1 MFSTYPELVAA
12 MKSLTQEPL
21 TTSEQAQTL
30 PVAEDEFKTRPNAE
44 SWGLI
49 TNETESG
56 NLNGDNRKNDRAFAG
71 SVDLFSYQR
80 NGGGWIGL
88 IEKTLTDYCGASWE
102 LNSRQHESENGVFH
116 WEWTFEVM
124 N

>member
-1 MFSTYPELVAA
+1 MYSTYPELVAA

-21 TTSEQAQTL
+21 TTSEQPKTL

-71 SVDLFSYQR
+71 SVDLFSYKR

>member
-1 MFSTYPELVAA
+1 MYSTYPELVAA

-21 TTSEQAQTL
+21 TTSEQPKTL
-30 PVAEDEFKTRPNAE
+30 LVAEEEFKTRPNAE

-49 TNETESG
+49 TEVTGAG

-71 SVDLFSYQR
+71 SVDLFSYKR
-80 NGGGWIGL
+80 DGGGWINL

-102 LNSRQHESENGVFH
+102 LNSRQHERDTGVFH
-116 WEWTFEVM
+116 WEWYFEVM